1 MSTMS
6 LSRLAGRL
14 RGLFAGELKLSAA
27 ENAPHELQVG
37 ELRVA
42 CFTDWDGSRLR
53 TAWNGLS
60 ARAGL
65 ATTFQSSTWLMDG
78 VAPTVRS
85 SALRLF
91 TVNQN
96 EKLLAVVPFE
106 LTENG
111 FLDNAGYNVSDYLDP
126 LVDEEMGREAWRALL
141 AMLAEVW
148 DRNVRGLTLHNVRP
162 EAPSRQLLQS
172 LAPEF
177 GFACEESVISNAARL
192 KLPGTWDEYL
202 ETLDGHERK
211 ELRRKI
217 RKAETQA
224 NARLVLIDQTN
235 FEAEH
240 LNTALDLIEAA
251 NEEKGEWLRT
261 HVRPL
266 MQRVGAKLAK
276 EGRMRLHMLM
286 LNEKPGAC
294 IIEFPYAQGPLLYNS
309 GFDPNQR
316 QWSPGAVTFGMLI
329 RDSIARGAKVVDFLR
344 GREEYKYR
352 LGAADEPL
360 YRLSLR
366 LA

>member
-6 LSRLAGRL
+6 LSKLAGRL

-27 ENAPHELQVG
+27 ERAGHQKEFEGLS
-37 ELRVA
+37 VA
-42 CFTDWDGSRLR
+42 CLTEWDRVTLR
-53 TAWNGLS
+53 PAWDALS
-60 ARAGL
+60 VRSEL
-65 ATTFQSSTWLMDG
+65 ATTFQSSTWLVGG
-78 VAPTVRS
+78 VGPTLRAES
-85 SALRLF
+85 LRLF
-91 TVNQN
+91 TVKQN

-106 LTENG
+106 LTANG

-126 LVDEEMGREAWRALL
+126 LVDEQMGREAWRGLL
-141 AMLAEVW
+141 SLLSDVW

-162 EAPSRQLLQS
+162 EAPARQILQEV
-172 LAPEF
+172 APEF
-177 GFACEESVISNAARL
+177 GFVCEEAVVSNAARL
-192 KLPGTWDEYL
+192 KVPGTWEAYL

-224 NARLVLIDQTN
+224 HARLVMIDSSN
-235 FEAEH
+235 FELGH
-240 LNTALDLIEAA
+240 LTTALDLIEAA
-251 NEEKGEWLRT
+251 NQEKGEWLKA

-266 MQRVGAKLAK
+266 MQRVGAQLVK
-276 EGRMRLHMLM
+276 EERMRLHMLM
-286 LNEKPGAC
+286 LNEAPGAC
-294 IIEFPYAQGPLLYNS
+294 VIEFPYRQGPLLYNS

-329 RDSIARGAKVVDFLR
+329 RDSIGRGAKVVDFLR

-352 LGAADEPL
+352 LGAVDEPL

>member
-14 RGLFAGELKLSAA
+14 RGLFAGELKLSAPEGA
-27 ENAPHELQVG
+27 SHRSELDG
-37 ELRVA
+37 LSVA
-42 CFTDWDGSRLR
+42 CVSGWSEGIRAEWD
-53 TAWNGLS
+53 ALS
-60 ARAGL
+60 ARTGL
-65 ATTFQSSTWLMDG
+65 ATTFQSSTWLMEG
-78 VAPTVRS
+78 VGPTLPAS
-85 SALRLF
+85 SLRLF
-91 TVNQN
+91 TVKQN
-96 EKLLAVVPFE
+96 EKLLAVLPFE
-106 LTENG
+106 LTANG

-126 LVDEEMGREAWRALL
+126 LVDEQLGRETWRALL
-141 AMLAEVW
+141 SLLADVW
-148 DRNVRGLTLHNVRP
+148 DRNIRGLTLHNVRP
-162 EAPSRQLLQS
+162 EAPTRQILQEV
-172 LAPEF
+172 APKF
-177 GFACEESVISNAARL
+177 GFVCEEAVISNAARL
-192 KLPGTWDEYL
+192 KVPETWDGYL

-224 NARLVLIDQTN
+224 NARLVMIDHSN
-235 FEAEH
+235 FEPAH
-240 LNTALDLIEAA
+240 PTTALDLIEAA
-251 NEEKGEWLRT
+251 NEEKGEWLKA

-266 MQRVGAKLAK
+266 LQRIGPQLVK

-286 LNEKPGAC
+286 LNDAPGAC
-294 IIEFPYAQGPLLYNS
+294 IIEFPYKQGPLLYNS

-329 RDSIARGAKVVDFLR
+329 RDAIARGAKVVDFLR

-352 LGAADEPL
+352 LGAVDEPL

>member
-1 MSTMS
+1 
-6 LSRLAGRL
+6 
-14 RGLFAGELKLSAA
+14 LFAGELKLSAPEAASHQMQVHGLAISCVTEWGGLRA
-27 ENAPHELQVG
+27 E
-37 ELRVA
+37 
-42 CFTDWDGSRLR
+42 WD
-53 TAWNGLS
+53 ALS
-60 ARAGL
+60 TRADL

-78 VAPTVRS
+78 IGPTLRPA
-85 SALRLF
+85 ALRLF
-91 TVNQN
+91 TVKQS
-96 EKLLAVVPFE
+96 EKLIAVLPFE
-106 LTENG
+106 LTANG

-126 LVDEEMGREAWRALL
+126 LIDERRGREAWRGLLSLL
-141 AMLAEVW
+141 AELW
-148 DRNVRGLTLHNVRP
+148 DRNIRGLTLHNVRP
-162 EAPSRQLLQS
+162 EAPTRQILRDV
-172 LAPEF
+172 APEF
-177 GFACEESVISNAARL
+177 GFVCDEAVVGNAARL
-192 KLPGTWDEYL
+192 KVPGTWEEYL
-202 ETLDGHERK
+202 EALDAHERK

-224 NARLVLIDQTN
+224 NARLAVIDQSS
-235 FEAEH
+235 FQAGH

-251 NEEKGEWLRT
+251 NQEKAEWLRV

-266 MQRVGAKLAK
+266 LQRVGAQLAL

-286 LNEKPGAC
+286 LNDAAAAC
-294 IIEFPYAQGPLLYNS
+294 VIEFPSKQGPLLYNS

-352 LGAADEPL
+352 LGAVDEPL

>member
-6 LSRLAGRL
+6 LSKLAGRL
-14 RGLFAGELKLSAA
+14 RGLFAGELKLSA
-27 ENAPHELQVG
+27 VG
-37 ELRVA
+37 GAAHQKEFDGLNVAFLTEWDRTGLRPA
-42 CFTDWDGSRLR
+42 WD
-53 TAWNGLS
+53 ALS
-60 ARAGL
+60 ARSEL
-65 ATTFQSSTWLMDG
+65 ATTFQSSTWLVDG
-78 VAPTVRS
+78 VGPTLRGES
-85 SALRLF
+85 LRLF
-91 TVNQN
+91 TVRQN
-96 EKLLAVVPFE
+96 EKLLAIVPFE
-106 LTENG
+106 LTANG

-126 LVDEEMGREAWRALL
+126 LVDEPMGREAWRALL
-141 AMLAEVW
+141 SLISEVW

-162 EAPSRQLLQS
+162 EAPARQILQEV
-172 LAPEF
+172 APEF
-177 GFACEESVISNAARL
+177 GFVCEEAVVSNAARL
-192 KLPGTWDEYL
+192 KLPGTWEAYL

-224 NARLVLIDQTN
+224 NGRLVMIDSSN
-235 FEAEH
+235 FEQGH

-251 NEEKGEWLRT
+251 NQEKGEWLKA

-266 MQRVGAKLAK
+266 MQLVGAQLVK
-276 EGRMRLHMLM
+276 EERMRLHMLM
-286 LNEKPGAC
+286 LNETPGAC
-294 IIEFPYAQGPLLYNS
+294 VIEFPYKQGPLLYNS

-329 RDSIARGAKVVDFLR
+329 RDSIGRGAKVVDFLR

-352 LGAADEPL
+352 LGAVDEPL